1 MSNFLLKV
9 SKLLIQADG
18 NSILLLAIV
27 PSPQRRNRA
36 NFTLDSV
43 FKFLFSGGKHFP
55 EGLLYLSALLPISSL
70 RDIIKHD
77 SMASAHLKP
86 KATRLTSL
94 TDQRALFKGESSRVL
109 PPPTESIMI
118 TRHTE
123 VNESD

>member
-43 FKFLFSGGKHFP
+43 FKFLFSGANTSQKDYYTYQLFY
-55 EGLLYLSALLPISSL
+55 LLLHYGTL
-70 RDIIKHD
+70 
-77 SMASAHLKP
+77 
-86 KATRLTSL
+86 
-94 TDQRALFKGESSRVL
+94 
-109 PPPTESIMI
+109 
-118 TRHTE
+118 
-123 VNESD
+123 